1 VRLELLANFK
11 TTSYVK
17 LNDTVDHVFPPT
29 STQDPDFSD
38 FSFWKS
44 DFSSIQ
50 IDVPDVSI
58 PIDTI
63 VGPSASGQIL
73 PNQGLEEDIHGDVFG
88 DVEEE
93 SIASMDLQEHLS
105 AMQNTKF

>member
-1 VRLELLANFK
+1 MISLRITRVKANTF
-11 TTSYVK
+11 TTAPNLIIISSHTK
-17 LNDTVDHVFPPT
+17 TVDK
-29 STQDPDFSD
+29 QR
-38 FSFWKS
+38 
-44 DFSSIQ
+44 
-50 IDVPDVSI
+50 DVPDVSI

-63 VGPSASGQIL
+63 VGQSASGQIL
-73 PNQGLEEDIHGDVFG
+73 PNQGLEEDIHGGVFG